1 MATKLNE
8 IRQLSRRY
16 PKLQTL
22 INYVNYENLK
32 DEHKRQT
39 SDRAVG
45 IDGVTKQMYGEHLDE
60 NLNNLLTKMKA
71 FKYKPQ
77 PVRRTYIPKAN
88 GKLRPLGIP
97 SYEDKLVQ
105 GVMARVLNEV
115 YEPRFLDCSYG
126 FREGRS
132 VHDAIREV
140 NQTIMTKKV
149 NYILD
154 SDIKGYFDNVNH
166 NWLIKFLEHDIEDKN
181 FIRYIVRFL
190 KSGYVE
196 NGMKIKTDRGTPQG
210 GLISPVLANVY
221 LHYVL
226 DDWFSKVVK
235 PNLKGESY
243 LVRFADD
250 FIIMFQYE
258 DEAKEVYQRLKE
270 RFLKFGLELAQDKTR
285 ILPFGRRKGGKD
297 TFDFLGFK
305 HYNSKTRL
313 TNKHTVGHK
322 ISLKKKR
329 LFKQNLNEWLRLYN
343 HLDTTGY
350 LTKLNTKVTGAIRF
364 YGISGMFMEVQGIYY
379 LAKNLTYK
387 WINKRSQRRS
397 YEWEEFNLLWNKLI
411 TKPRIYNDIWGWSQ
425 AC

>member
-32 DEHKRQT
+32 DEHNRQT
-39 SDRAVG
+39 SDKAVG
-45 IDGVTKQMYGEHLDE
+45 IDGVTKKMYEEHLDE
-60 NLNNLLTKMKA
+60 NLNNLLTKMKT
-71 FKYKPQ
+71 FQYKPK

-105 GVMARVLNEV
+105 GVMAKVLNEV

-126 FREGRS
+126 FRENRS

-140 NQTIMTKKV
+140 NQIVMTKKV

-166 NWLIKFLEHDIEDKN
+166 KWLIKFLEHDIEDKN

-196 NGMKIKTDRGTPQG
+196 NGMKIKTDKGTPQG

-235 PNLKGESY
+235 PNLNGESY

-250 FIIMFQYE
+250 FIIMFEYE
-258 DEAKEVYQRLKE
+258 NEAKQVYERLKE
-270 RFLKFGLELAQDKTR
+270 RFSKFGLELAEDKTR
-285 ILPFGRRKGGKD
+285 ILPFGRNKDGKD

-313 TNKHTVGHK
+313 TNKYIVGHK

-329 LFKQNLNEWLRLYN
+329 MFKQNLNEWLKLYR
-343 HLDTTGY
+343 HLDTSTY
-350 LTKLNTKVTGAIRF
+350 LTKLNIKLTGALRF
-364 YGISGMFMEVQGIYY
+364 YGISGMFNEVKSLYITTHWY
-379 LAKNLTYK
+379 TYK
-387 WINKRSQRRS
+387 WINRRSQRNS
-397 YEWEEFNLLWNKLI
+397 YEHDEFVLLWDKFI
-411 TKPRIYNDIWGWSQ
+411 TKPKIYKDIWGWNPT
-425 AC
+425 C

>member
-39 SDRAVG
+39 SDKAVG
-45 IDGVTKQMYGEHLDE
+45 IDGVTKEMYGEHLDE

-71 FKYKPQ
+71 FQYKPK

-105 GVMARVLNEV
+105 GVMAKVLNEV

-126 FREGRS
+126 FRENKS

-166 NWLIKFLEHDIEDKN
+166 KWLIKFLEHDIEDKN

-196 NGMKIKTDRGTPQG
+196 NGMKIRTDKGTPQG

-226 DDWFSKVVK
+226 DDWFNKVVK

-250 FIIMFQYE
+250 FIIMFENE
-258 DEAKEVYQRLKE
+258 DEAKQVYERLRE
-270 RFLKFGLELAQDKTR
+270 RFLKFGLELAEDKTR
-285 ILPFGRRKGGKD
+285 ILPFGRYKGNKD

-313 TNKHTVGHK
+313 TNKYTVGHK

-329 LFKQNLNEWLRLYN
+329 LFKQNLNEWLKLYRY
-343 HLDTTGY
+343 LDTTTY
-350 LTKLNTKVTGAIRF
+350 LGKLNIKLTGAIRF
-364 YGISGMFMEVQGIYY
+364 YGISGMFMEVKGIYV
-379 LAKNLTYK
+379 LAKNLTFK
-387 WINKRSQRRS
+387 WTNRRSQRKS
-397 YEWEEFNLLWNKLI
+397 YEWDEFNLLWNKYVS
-411 TKPRIYNDIWGWSQ
+411 KPRVYNDIWGWTQ

>member
-1 MATKLNE
+1 MH
-8 IRQLSRRY
+8 
-16 PKLQTL
+16 
-22 INYVNYENLK
+22 YVNYENLK
-32 DEHKRQT
+32 DEHNRQAK
-39 SDRAVG
+39 DKALG
-45 IDGVTKQMYGEHLDE
+45 IDGVSKEMYGEHLDE
-60 NLNNLLTKMKA
+60 NLVDLLTRMKA
-71 FKYKPQ
+71 FKYRPK

-88 GKLRPLGIP
+88 GKLRPLGVP

-105 GVMARVLNEV
+105 GVMARILNEV

-132 VHDAIREV
+132 VHDAIKEV
-140 NQTIMTKKV
+140 NQTIMTRKV

-154 SDIKGYFDNVNH
+154 SDIKGYFDNVDH
-166 NWLIKFLEHDIEDKN
+166 KWLIKFLENDIEDKN

-196 NGMKIKTDRGTPQG
+196 NGMKIKTDKGTPQG

-226 DDWFSKVVK
+226 DNWFDKIVK

-250 FIIMFQYE
+250 FIIMFENE
-258 DEAKEVYQRLKE
+258 DEAKQVYERLKV
-270 RFLKFGLELAQDKTR
+270 RFSKFGLELAEDKTR
-285 ILPFGRRKGGKD
+285 ILPFGRNKGGKD

-313 TNKHTVGHK
+313 TNKYTVGHK

-329 LFKQNLNEWLRLYN
+329 MYKQNLIEWLKLYRN
-343 HLDTTGY
+343 LDTATY
-350 LTKLNTKVTGAIRF
+350 LTKLNVKLTGAIRF
-364 YGISGMFMEVQGIYY
+364 YGISGMFREVNSLYIS
-379 LAKNLTYK
+379 AHWLTYK
-387 WINKRSQRRS
+387 WINRRSQRSS
-397 YEWEEFNLLWNKLI
+397 YDYEDFVLLWDKLI
-411 TKPRIYNDIWGWSQ
+411 TKPKIYNDIWGWNPT
-425 AC
+425 C